1 LPEIEIAMNAD
12 VFGYIAKAAHD
23 SGRLHVEPSVA
34 TSAFVPIARFA
45 IWWTVRSIPKKHM
58 AGKT

>member
-1 LPEIEIAMNAD
+1 MNAD

-34 TSAFVPIARFA
+34 TAAFVPIAGFA
-45 IWWTVRSIPKKHM
+45 IWWTVRSIPEKHS
-58 AGKT
+58 AGNTR